1 MTVSPDRQP
10 VVVADLNEAIE
21 VVRRSGLRL
30 TSARRLV
37 LEALLAARAP
47 ISAEDIADGLGGK
60 MTQSDIASVYR
71 NLETLGGLGLVRH
84 FHAGHG
90 PGRYVL
96 EGFGDREYLAC
107 ESCGALESV
116 EPAALDGVRDA
127 VRDLSG
133 FEARFSHF
141 PIVGLCARC
150 AKQRS
155 VSAPRATAAR

>member
-10 VVVADLNEAIE
+10 VVVSDLNEAIDA
-21 VVRRSGLRL
+21 VRRSGLRL

-47 ISAEDIADGLGGK
+47 ISAEDIADGLGGTR
-60 MTQSDIASVYR
+60 TQSDIASVYR
-71 NLETLGGLGLVRH
+71 NLETLGELGLIRH

-96 EGFGDREYLAC
+96 EGLGDREYLAC

-150 AKQRS
+150 AKKRNG
-155 VSAPRATAAR
+155 RETAGGT

>member
-10 VVVADLNEAIE
+10 VVVSDLDEAIDA
-21 VVRRSGLRL
+21 VRRSGLRL

-37 LEALLAARAP
+37 LEALLEARAP
-47 ISAEDIADGLGGK
+47 ISAEDIADGLGGTR
-60 MTQSDIASVYR
+60 TQSDIASVYR
-71 NLETLGGLGLVRH
+71 NLETLGELGLIRH

-96 EGFGDREYLAC
+96 EGRGDREYLAC
-107 ESCGALESV
+107 ESCGVLESV
-116 EPAALDGVRDA
+116 EPSALDGVRDA

-141 PIVGLCARC
+141 PIVGLCAPC
-150 AKQRS
+150 ARTRNGGE
-155 VSAPRATAAR
+155 RAGAA

>member
-10 VVVADLNEAIE
+10 VVVADLTEAIDA
-21 VVRRSGLRL
+21 VRRSGLRL

-37 LEALLAARAP
+37 LEALLTADGPIAA
-47 ISAEDIADGLGGK
+47 EEIADGLGGR

-71 NLETLGGLGLVRH
+71 NLDTLGSIGLVRH

-96 EGFGDREYLAC
+96 ESRADREYLAC
-107 ESCGALESV
+107 ESCGRV
-116 EPAALDGVRDA
+116 EAVDPAALDGVRA
-127 VRDLSG
+127 SVRELSG

-141 PIVGLCARC
+141 PIVGLCPGC
-150 AKQRS
+150 AAG
-155 VSAPRATAAR
+155 SAQNH

>member
-1 MTVSPDRQP
+1 MTVSHDRQP
-10 VVVADLNEAIE
+10 VVVSDLDEAID
-21 VVRRSGLRL
+21 VVRSSGLRL

-47 ISAEDIADGLGGK
+47 ISAEDIADGLGGT

-71 NLETLGGLGLVRH
+71 NLETLGSLGLVRH

-107 ESCGALESV
+107 ESCGKLESV
-116 EPAALDGVRDA
+116 QPAALDGVRDA

-150 AKQRS
+150 ARKRKGSRRS
-155 VSAPRATAAR
+155 